1 MTPNVRQGIYEYI
14 YTQLPSDFNN
24 KVYWT
29 YERKDEPDKPFCLL
43 NDIVPEQNDSRTS
56 EKEIDNNINEVT
68 YYKNCVVTVSIFVD
82 GLADTG
88 DLDIKRA
95 FAEKTAVDLKNGLDT
110 LDVSYEFK
118 DIGIAVISLSSI
130 RNLTTSTSGGY
141 NFRYEFDIT
150 FGYNEVVEIH
160 KLVGK
165 DVNLQIERK
174 END

>member
-1 MTPNVRQGIYEYI
+1 MTPKIKQKIYEYI

-24 KVYWT
+24 KVYWA

-43 NDIVPEQNDSRTS
+43 TDIVPEQNNLRTS
-56 EKEIDNNINEVT
+56 EREIQNNVNEVT
-68 YYKNCVVTVSIFVD
+68 YYKNCVVTVSVFVD
-82 GLADTG
+82 GLSNE
-88 DLDIKRA
+88 DLDVKRS
-95 FAEKTAVDLKNGLDT
+95 FAENTVVSLRNNIDT
-110 LDVSYEFK
+110 LEASYEFN
-118 DIGIAVISLSSI
+118 SLDMSINAMSSI
-130 RNLTTSTSGGY
+130 RNLTTSTAGGY